1 MTQTVALIFAGLGV
15 LAALFFNFRAR
26 ASAGEASK
34 AWAENEKLAGDL
46 KAVREQLGKQSGKL
60 AGHDEEVVALRK
72 RLDKAKRRSGAAPSG
87 NEGVPA
93 SQLELEAELE
103 EARQARD
110 GARSEAE
117 ALAAEV
123 SRLRAKLAPKPE
135 PEPEE
140 NPTPETTELEE
151 LRAAGTQAAADLAK
165 SQEAQE
171 ELRRAKARLK
181 KKIDTQELLYVAIRT
196 ELEAKKDRLRGQ
208 QELIERLQAL
218 EVSLGSARTPSTRSE
233 DPSPP
238 ETGGEAEAETA
249 PDLPVEPG
257 TEPASDPSSELTPE
271 PASEPSSEITPE
283 PTSEL
288 ISEPIPEPVE

>member
-60 AGHDEEVVALRK
+60 AGHDEEVAALRK
-72 RLDKAKRRSGAAPSG
+72 RLDKAKRRSGAAAASG
-87 NEGVPA
+87 NDAVPA

-123 SRLRAKLAPKPE
+123 SRLRTKLAPKPE

-140 NPTPETTELEE
+140 KPTPETTELEE
-151 LRAAGTQAAADLAK
+151 LRGARTQAAADLAK

-181 KKIDTQELLYVAIRT
+181 KKVDTQELLYVAIRT
-196 ELEAKKDRLRGQ
+196 ELEAKKDRLRSQ

-218 EVSLGSARTPSTRSE
+218 EVSLGGARAPSTRSE

-238 ETGGEAEAETA
+238 EIGGEVEAETVS
-249 PDLPVEPG
+249 DLPAEPG
-257 TEPASDPSSELTPE
+257 TEP
-271 PASEPSSEITPE
+271 TPE

-288 ISEPIPEPVE
+288 TSEPSSEPLE

>member
-60 AGHDEEVVALRK
+60 AGHDEEVAALRK
-72 RLDKAKRRSGAAPSG
+72 RLDKAKRRSGAAAASG
-87 NEGVPA
+87 NDGVPA
-93 SQLELEAELE
+93 SPLELEAELE

-123 SRLRAKLAPKPE
+123 SRLRTKLAPKPE

-140 NPTPETTELEE
+140 KPTPETTELEE
-151 LRAAGTQAAADLAK
+151 LRAARTQAAADLAK

-181 KKIDTQELLYVAIRT
+181 KKVDTQELLYVAIRT

-218 EVSLGSARTPSTRSE
+218 EVSLGGARTASTRSE
-233 DPSPP
+233 DPSPL
-238 ETGGEAEAETA
+238 ETGGEAEAETV

-257 TEPASDPSSELTPE
+257 TEPTSELT
-271 PASEPSSEITPE
+271 SE
-283 PTSEL
+283 PTSE
-288 ISEPIPEPVE
+288 PTPEPLE